1 MLRLNMKRI
10 VNKLLIIALFLTI
23 IYITVSNRSVSY
35 AGEINSEEAR
45 VIAAASGTFTYKGK
59 TYKAYSSYV
68 SELYSYL
75 AEDDIDLDADD
86 ADAAIAYIYSNVKE
100 GIDSGYVYEVKDED
114 KDNNVDLDEV
124 PDAPKTDVKADET
137 NEEARDTAKEA
148 SDNEVAQ
155 IFDKIDKDLQE
166 REKYTD
172 KVTATESD
180 ASLIVSDESITV
192 STDKGEIKLF
202 SDQRIIPKVF
212 TDIFVILG
220 IVILSVNVIIFV
232 VLLLKGC
239 MRFVSKD
246 RKKVKKGHRVR
257 RRIRKV
263 CRNILTV
270 SSAVAFMIICLI
282 IATSIVFFN
291 NTKIMQTI
299 QSSGYFR
306 YGYTEYIAEDENPTL
321 SYEDF
326 IVQEKLT
333 ISDTFERTIPLSK
346 EEVTDR
352 SIAPYIKR
360 MQIDLKL
367 SLIISFVCC
376 MTGFIIAGVCN
387 IYMDLRRDR
396 GVKSIAISVFVGTII
411 VFIASVL
418 LAVFRVEDYFFVEPQ
433 YLISFLSDM
442 MDYLIKVFIVIGLFD
457 TAVGASLVGLYKT
470 MRKDH

>member
-1 MLRLNMKRI
+1 MLRLNMKRT

-23 IYITVSNRSVSY
+23 IYIAVSNQSVSY
-35 AGEINSEEAR
+35 AGDINSEEAR

-75 AEDDIDLDADD
+75 AEDDINLDADD

-114 KDNNVDLDEV
+114 KDNNVDLDNV
-124 PDAPKTDVKADET
+124 PDTPQTDNTSD
-137 NEEARDTAKEA
+137 EARDTAKEA
-148 SDNEVAQ
+148 SDNEVAD
-155 IFDKIDKDLQE
+155 IFNKIDKELQE
-166 REKYTD
+166 REKYSD
-172 KVTATESD
+172 KVSSTESD

-220 IVILSVNVIIFV
+220 IAILAINIIIFV
-232 VLLLKGC
+232 ILLLKSC
-239 MRFVSKD
+239 MRFISKD

-257 RRIRKV
+257 RNIRKV

-333 ISDTFERTIPLSK
+333 ISETFERTIPLSK

-367 SLIISFVCC
+367 SLIISFACC
-376 MTGFIIAGVCN
+376 MVGFIIAGICN

-411 VFIASVL
+411 VFIAAVL
-418 LAVFRVEDYFFVEPQ
+418 LAVFRVEEYFFVEPQ

-442 MDYLIKVFIVIGLFD
+442 MDYLIKVFIVIGLLD

-470 MRKDH
+470 MRKDR

>member
-1 MLRLNMKRI
+1 MKRT
-10 VNKLLIIALFLTI
+10 VNKLFVLVLILTT
-23 IYITVSNRSVSY
+23 IYIAVSNQSVSY
-35 AGEINSEEAR
+35 AGDINSEEAR

-124 PDAPKTDVKADET
+124 PDTPQTDNTSD
-137 NEEARDTAKEA
+137 EARDTAKEA

-202 SDQRIIPKVF
+202 SDQRIIPKIF

-220 IVILSVNVIIFV
+220 ITILAINIIIFV
-232 VLLLKGC
+232 ILLLKSC
-239 MRFVSKD
+239 MRFISKD

-257 RRIRKV
+257 RRIRKI

-306 YGYTEYIAEDENPTL
+306 YGYTEYIAKEESPSL
-321 SYEDF
+321 SYEEF
-326 IVQEKLT
+326 IVKEKLT
-333 ISDTFERTIPLSK
+333 ISDTFERTTPLSK

-367 SLIISFVCC
+367 SLIISFACC
-376 MTGFIIAGVCN
+376 MVGFIIAGICN

-411 VFIASVL
+411 VFIAAVL

>member
-1 MLRLNMKRI
+1 MLRLNMKRT

-35 AGEINSEEAR
+35 AGDINSEEAR

-124 PDAPKTDVKADET
+124 PDTPQTDNTSD
-137 NEEARDTAKEA
+137 EARDTAKVA
-148 SDNEVAQ
+148 SDNEVAD
-155 IFDKIDKDLQE
+155 IFNKIDKELQE
-166 REKYTD
+166 REKYSD
-172 KVTATESD
+172 KVSATESD

-220 IVILSVNVIIFV
+220 IAILAINIIIFV
-232 VLLLKGC
+232 ILLLKSC
-239 MRFVSKD
+239 MRFISKD

-333 ISDTFERTIPLSK
+333 ISETFERTIPLSK

-360 MQIDLKL
+360 MQIDFKL
-367 SLIISFVCC
+367 SLIISFACC
-376 MTGFIIAGVCN
+376 MAGFIIAGVCN

-411 VFIASVL
+411 VFIAAVL

>member
-1 MLRLNMKRI
+1 MLRLNMKRT

-35 AGEINSEEAR
+35 AGDINSEEAR

-100 GIDSGYVYEVKDED
+100 GIDSSYVYEVKDDD

-220 IVILSVNVIIFV
+220 IAILAINIIIFAI
-232 VLLLKGC
+232 LLLKSC
-239 MRFVSKD
+239 MRFISKD

-257 RRIRKV
+257 RRIRKI

-306 YGYTEYIAEDENPTL
+306 YGYTEYIATEESPSL
-321 SYEDF
+321 SYEEF

-333 ISDTFERTIPLSK
+333 ISDTFERTTPLSK

-367 SLIISFVCC
+367 SLIISFACC
-376 MTGFIIAGVCN
+376 MVGFLIAGICN

-411 VFIASVL
+411 VFIAAVL